1 MKAFNRSFSLG
12 TEGKERKGE
21 GDRER
26 GDNLDECVRMSVH
39 VGVGVCVRVGTDV
52 CVCMWVYERVC
63 VLEIMFEWVRASV
76 CL

>member
-26 GDNLDECVRMSVH
+26 GDNLDECVPMGVGVRLNVCVRMH
-39 VGVGVCVRVGTDV
+39 VGVRARVCVRNNV
-52 CVCMWVYERVC
+52 
-63 VLEIMFEWVRASV
+63 
-76 CL
+76 

>member
-12 TEGKERKGE
+12 TEGKERKGV

-39 VGVGVCVRVGTDV
+39 VGVGVCVHVCMHV
-52 CVCMWVYERVC
+52 CVHVGVRARVC
-63 VLEIMFEWVRASV
+63 VRNNV
-76 CL
+76 